1 MVFALFQFAGNR
13 QTPCAMHI
21 IHRREELTVQSNI
34 SQGVQ
39 SVKDQFGI
47 LLLQNLLLRYKAQR
61 VAKVLIKQLSD
72 FILVFS
78 IKGITYQFCIQHCM
92 QHTAGNIR
100 LYFPVSVR
108 TWPDAP
114 ASVQCLC
121 YHDGTP
127 LLLNDSVPTPSLL
140 RA

>member
-1 MVFALFQFAGNR
+1 
-13 QTPCAMHI
+13 MHI

-72 FILVFS
+72 FILVF
-78 IKGITYQFCIQHCM
+78 
-92 QHTAGNIR
+92 R
-100 LYFPVSVR
+100 
-108 TWPDAP
+108 
-114 ASVQCLC
+114 
-121 YHDGTP
+121 
-127 LLLNDSVPTPSLL
+127 
-140 RA
+140 